1 MERATRFVIS
11 GNLSVATLKD
21 FAYLYFFLDYA
32 FLGEGRG
39 KEEAKSTADRI
50 LSKPEY
56 RKCKNEIT
64 REAPRC
70 MLRDLS
76 GGGRIKLISV
86 RYERDSSKVVLEPGN
101 FLKSTRNSV
110 CIQLY

>member
-39 KEEAKSTADRI
+39 KEEAKSTAD
-50 LSKPEY
+50 
-56 RKCKNEIT
+56 
-64 REAPRC
+64 
-70 MLRDLS
+70 
-76 GGGRIKLISV
+76 
-86 RYERDSSKVVLEPGN
+86 
-101 FLKSTRNSV
+101 
-110 CIQLY
+110 